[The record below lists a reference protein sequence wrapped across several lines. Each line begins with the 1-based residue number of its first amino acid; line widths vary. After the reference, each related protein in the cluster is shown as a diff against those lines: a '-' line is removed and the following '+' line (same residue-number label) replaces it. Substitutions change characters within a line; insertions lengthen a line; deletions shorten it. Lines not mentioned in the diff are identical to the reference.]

1 MEDWMAQ
8 LQQAGPEAAWDLF
21 LDRYRR
27 LIFAAIRHY
36 AQDYDDVMDVF
47 ARVCEALREDDLRKL
62 RAYAAQPDHRARC
75 STWLVTV
82 VRHLTVDWFRHRDGR
97 RHVSI
102 IAEQWPALRRRIFEH
117 VFIHHHSHVAAYE
130 MIRAEDAPA
139 LSFGEFLAELRTA
152 YRAVTNG
159 KRGHV
164 LRELWPAP
172 PPDAE
177 PEPAATSP
185 GDAAERSHLVE
196 QALGSLDAQDRTA
209 VAPYIPDQPPA
220 RPPAAAGGAR
230 EVPGPGSAGRRRSL
244 QTALPPAAAA
254 VLLVL
259 AWPRHGDQDGSPSH
273 RSPPGATALPVP
285 RSPAGVVAQAET
297 LRWTPVAGA
306 DRYRVTL
313 FDGGGR
319 VLFETQLADTLAAL
333 PDSILLD
340 PGRPYLWKVEARTG
354 WQRWAAAGLREV

>member
-1 MEDWMAQ
+1 MESWVAE
-8 LQQAGPEAAWDLF
+8 LQGGRPDAAWDLF
-21 LDRYRR
+21 LTRYRR
-27 LIFAAIRHY
+27 LVFAAIRHY

-47 ARVCEALREDDLRKL
+47 AQVCEALREDDLRKL

-102 IAEQWPALRRRIFEH
+102 VAEQWPPLRRRIFEH

-196 QALGSLDAQDRTA
+196 QALGSLDPEDRTA
-209 VAPYIPDQPPA
+209 VELYILD
-220 RPPAAAGGAR
+220 
-230 EVPGPGSAGRRRSL
+230 E
-244 QTALPPAAAA
+244 LPA
-254 VLLVL
+254 VLVAQIVGLPNAKAVYNRVYRALAVL
-259 AWPRHGDQDGSPSH
+259 RE
-273 RSPPGATALPVP
+273 RLE
-285 RSPAGVVAQAET
+285 RAGVRLED
-297 LRWTPVAGA
+297 L
-306 DRYRVTL
+306 
-313 FDGGGR
+313 
-319 VLFETQLADTLAAL
+319 
-333 PDSILLD
+333 
-340 PGRPYLWKVEARTG
+340 
-354 WQRWAAAGLREV
+354 